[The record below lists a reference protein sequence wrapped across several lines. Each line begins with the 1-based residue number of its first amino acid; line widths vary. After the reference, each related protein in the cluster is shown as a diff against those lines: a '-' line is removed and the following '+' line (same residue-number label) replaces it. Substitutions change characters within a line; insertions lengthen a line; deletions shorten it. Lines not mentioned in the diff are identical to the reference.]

1 MEIILIILITSI
13 IQSLFGVGVLLF
25 GTPILLLY
33 GYPFFE
39 ILQILLPVS
48 ISINFMQII
57 KDYKNVD
64 YEVFRYVMFLSVPFI
79 IIFMYFIS
87 KVDLN
92 VSLLIGFILIIIALK
107 DYSKFIKK
115 YLNKLLFYNRSFFI
129 VMGVIHGMT
138 NLGGSLLTAKVFSTN
153 LNKLQKRSTVAISY
167 MSFAFFQILTI
178 FILDYKFNIDNLY
191 YIFVGLSTYLIINK
205 LVFKRISNK
214 KYDKLFAIFLFFSG
228 LAIIFKNL

>member
-1 MEIILIILITSI
+1 
-13 IQSLFGVGVLLF
+13 
-25 GTPILLLY
+25 
-33 GYPFFE
+33 
-39 ILQILLPVS
+39 
-48 ISINFMQII
+48 MQII